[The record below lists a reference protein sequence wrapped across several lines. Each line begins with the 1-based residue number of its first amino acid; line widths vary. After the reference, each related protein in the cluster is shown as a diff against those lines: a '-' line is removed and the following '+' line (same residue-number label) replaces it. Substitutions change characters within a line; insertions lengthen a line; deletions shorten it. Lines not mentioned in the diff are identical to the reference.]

1 MPPTVVVD
9 TGPIVALFDRREA
22 RHDWA
27 RRQFETLKAPLL
39 TCEAVLSET
48 AFVLGRV
55 GADRSLPL
63 RLIERGVLQIAPL
76 LGSADDAT
84 AVARLIRRYA
94 NVPMSLADACLVRIV
109 ESREEASVMTLD
121 SDFRVYRQHQRRV
134 IPLLIPDD
142 T

>member
-27 RRQFETLKAPLL
+27 RLQFETLKAPLL

-76 LGSADDAT
+76 LGSADDAA
-84 AVARLIRRYA
+84 AVARLMRRYA